1 MNASPGFFRRGT
13 GLFILWPGL
22 FILWPG
28 FFILEGLA
36 VQNHRG
42 SVMVDFP
49 HLKLFHGV
57 GRGGHRHDD
66 TPVTVEVMGV
76 NILQVSHE
84 FRQHGGHLW
93 FSLPSSLPRRVWTKS
108 ISPDRKNLV
117 HVGNKSTEIR
127 VKKRAIIPQISA
139 MGRTLRASRS
149 RSTTGCGRT

>member
-36 VQNHRG
+36 VQNHRW

-49 HLKLFHGV
+49 HLELFHGV
-57 GRGGHRHDD
+57 GRGGHRHHLP
-66 TPVTVEVMGV
+66 PVTVEVMGV

-117 HVGNKSTEIR
+117 HVGNRSTEIR

-139 MGRTLRASRS
+139 MVKTLIASRS
-149 RSTTGCGRT
+149 RSIADCGKT